1 MFPTRR
7 YTKGARKPHSS
18 GGRHRD
24 SAQPGCQVI
33 LTTVPPALDG
43 AVVDRIFA
51 AGMRPT
57 ATNPELEAIRAR
69 LRAVEARDR
78 WLVAAMAA
86 LLVALLAGAG
96 VWLAGQVPSHD
107 EGVEGQRFSLRDAAG
122 QERAWLGMDN
132 GQPVLRFL
140 DARGQERAGLE
151 LGDTGLTVRVV
162 GARGQ
167 LQTGLSLEKQ
177 GVALISFDEGGRPV
191 TGPDAVTNRIGSFV
205 PARGERATR

>member
-1 MFPTRR
+1 MFPNRR
-7 YTKGARKPHSS
+7 HTKGDRKPHAFTA
-18 GGRHRD
+18 RHRD
-24 SAQPGCQVI
+24 SGQPGCRVI
-33 LTTVPPALDG
+33 LTTAPPLLAG

-57 ATNPELEAIRAR
+57 ATNPELEAVRAR
-69 LRAVEARDR
+69 LRAVETRKR

-96 VWLAGQVPSHD
+96 VRLAGQVPSHD
-107 EGVEGQRFSLRDAAG
+107 EGVDGQRFSLRDAAG

-140 DARGQERAGLE
+140 DARGRERAGLE
-151 LGDTGLTVRVV
+151 LGDTGLTLRVV
-162 GARGQ
+162 GAQGQ
-167 LQTGLSLEKQ
+167 LQAGLSLEKQ
-177 GVALISFDEGGRPV
+177 GVALISFDEGGRSV
-191 TGPDAVTNRIGSFV
+191 TGPNAVTNRIGSFV